1 MANIV
6 CKTIYFE
13 KSVTTNTE
21 ETLKLEKERAG
32 ELGIKNIVV
41 ASTTGETVL
50 KASEVFKGYNLVMVT
65 HVTGFTR
72 PTFNNF
78 IPRTVVSLKNNG
90 AKIITTVHSF
100 ETLGRVVTRTFGTI
114 QVGRIVLNIL
124 RLFGRGKISP
134 GRLFVWQPMQVLYEQ
149 MRKPL

>member
-65 HVTGFTR
+65 HV
-72 PTFNNF
+72 
-78 IPRTVVSLKNNG
+78 IK
-90 AKIITTVHSF
+90 
-100 ETLGRVVTRTFGTI
+100 
-114 QVGRIVLNIL
+114 
-124 RLFGRGKISP
+124 
-134 GRLFVWQPMQVLYEQ
+134 
-149 MRKPL
+149 